1 MLKEYRVYLKG
12 GGNSSSTVSQSR
24 NLIPDENPT
33 EAKIADEISQELVC
47 PFSYH
52 LMIDPV
58 VISSGKT
65 FDRTS
70 IMNEFDRQTDIARQ
84 RDINHLGILFCPFTR
99 EPLTDVLTP
108 NLQMRSI
115 TEKFFYRYKDV
126 KYKGSTWDEIRRLC
140 RVYQEE
146 QTPEKIQQRRDIH
159 NIEEA
164 KRAAERI
171 KKRQQEDRMQ
181 EQEQLI
187 RAQQQGMRAQEEMMQ
202 EMENRIHQ
210 LEQILEMGNAAG
222 VRIPRDERDVIQLPE
237 RPPDVPLEV
246 YERLR
251 LDRVRADREFN
262 FDPRTVA
269 ARFQKDLDMYRRF
282 LYGW

>member
-1 MLKEYRVYLKG
+1 
-12 GGNSSSTVSQSR
+12 
-24 NLIPDENPT
+24 
-33 EAKIADEISQELVC
+33 
-47 PFSYH
+47 
-52 LMIDPV
+52 
-58 VISSGKT
+58 
-65 FDRTS
+65 
-70 IMNEFDRQTDIARQ
+70 
-84 RDINHLGILFCPFTR
+84 
-99 EPLTDVLTP
+99 
-108 NLQMRSI
+108 MRSI
-115 TEKFFYRYKDV
+115 TEKFFYQYKDV
-126 KYKGSTWDEIRRLC
+126 KYKGSTWDEIRRIC

-171 KKRQQEDRMQ
+171 KKRQQEDRIQ
-181 EQEQLI
+181 EQEQI
-187 RAQQQGMRAQEEMMQ
+187 MRAQEQGMQAQEEMMQ

-251 LDRVRADREFN
+251 LDRERADREFN

-282 LYGW
+282 LYG

>member
-70 IMNEFDRQTDIARQ
+70 IMSEFDRQRDIARQ
-84 RDINHLGILFCPFTR
+84 RDINRLGILFCPFTR

-115 TEKFFYRYKDV
+115 TEKFFYQYKDV
-126 KYKGSTWDEIRRLC
+126 KYKGSTWDEIRRIC

-181 EQEQLI
+181 EQEQI
-187 RAQQQGMRAQEEMMQ
+187 IIAQQQGMRAQEEMMQ

-210 LEQILEMGNAAG
+210 LEQILEMGNDAG

-251 LDRVRADREFN
+251 LDREKADREYDLN
-262 FDPRTVA
+262 PRTVA
-269 ARFQKDLDMYRRF
+269 ARFQKDLDMYMRF
-282 LYGW
+282 LYG

>member
-33 EAKIADEISQELVC
+33 EAKIADETSQELVC
-47 PFSYH
+47 PISLH

-70 IMNEFDRQTDIARQ
+70 IMSEFDRQRDIARQ
-84 RDINHLGILFCPFTR
+84 RGINHVRFCPSTR

-115 TEKFFYRYKDV
+115 TEKFFYQYKDV
-126 KYKGSTWDEIRRLC
+126 QYKGSTWDEIRRIC

-146 QTPEKIQQRRDIH
+146 QTPEKIQQRRNIH

-164 KRAAERI
+164 KRDAERI

-181 EQEQLI
+181 EREQLI
-187 RAQQQGMRAQEEMMQ
+187 RALQQGMRAQEEMMQ

-210 LEQILEMGNAAG
+210 LEQILEMGSAAG

-251 LDRVRADREFN
+251 LDRERTDREFN

-282 LYGW
+282 LYG